1 MATLNFNLLHAG
13 TPPYPPNGWVL
24 MGTCEMNRR
33 GRGASSVSDYVKVIS
48 VCSNFLTPVCLLV
61 NHLQC
66 AAITIN
72 GTARWVTTGRV

>member
-1 MATLNFNLLHAG
+1 MTTLSLILHAG

-61 NHLQC
+61 NHLQL